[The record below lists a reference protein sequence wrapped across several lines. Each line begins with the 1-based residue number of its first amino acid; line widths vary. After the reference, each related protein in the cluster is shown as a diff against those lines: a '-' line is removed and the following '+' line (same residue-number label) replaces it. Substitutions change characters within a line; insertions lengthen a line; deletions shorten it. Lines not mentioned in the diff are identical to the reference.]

1 MGMDSGK
8 SLPNLL
14 YVYFQ
19 SVIFESGTSLWDFR
33 MGSLLYLK
41 GLSIVDWLISWLHN
55 MRGVDIL

>member
-41 GLSIVDWLISWLHN
+41 DLSIVDGLISWLHN

>member
-41 GLSIVDWLISWLHN
+41 DLSIVDWLISWLHN
-55 MRGVDIL
+55 MRGVDIF